1 MGGSVGSCK
10 LPPNGIEVPLYV
22 LSTTTMPMVH
32 TQRNDIRA
40 RLDVGA
46 NMVSI
51 DQYGLVAAR
60 DLEDGK
66 LG

>member
-1 MGGSVGSCK
+1 MASVEHHDLPGESACMGGSVGSCK

-22 LSTTTMPMVH
+22 LSTPTMPMVH

-51 DQYGLVAAR
+51 DQ
-60 DLEDGK
+60 
-66 LG
+66 